1 MCGIAGIWQRN
12 GAPVDRA
19 RLARMADTIAHRG
32 PDDGGFHFDDDAGIG
47 LAHRR
52 LSILDLTAAGHQPM
66 VLQDR
71 YWLTYNGEV
80 YNYQALR
87 RDLEALG
94 HVFQTQTD
102 SEVILHSYAEW
113 GPDAVRKWNGMWAL
127 AIWDS
132 QERTLFV
139 SRDRLGVK
147 PLYIAHVGET
157 LAFASEIKALLALP
171 GLLKQPYEPAI
182 QDFLVQDLQDH
193 GETTFFEGV
202 TQVPPA
208 HWMLFHANRG
218 PERQRYW
225 SIDPRR
231 KLDLNVDEAAEYF
244 KDLLSDAVRLR
255 LISDVPVGTCLSGG
269 LDSSAIVCA
278 MTQYLGQGKVETF
291 SARFREPQ
299 WDEGPHMQV
308 VLDAT
313 GAIAHPVYP
322 DPEDFIDDLDRLLWY
337 QDEPFGSMSL
347 FAQWS
352 VMRAAK
358 QAGVTVLLD
367 GQGSDEMF
375 AGYGFWGAYWADLL
389 AHGRWGELWAS
400 WHARTA
406 VDGRPMPQQWR
417 STLGGFRQHGTS
429 GFGRLNGI
437 LHDYLTRRRLPAL
450 LHWEDRNSM
459 AFSREAR
466 VPFLDYRLVEFAFAL
481 SDECKLHD
489 GWDKA
494 LLRKSGILPEPIA
507 RRKDKMGFVTPQEG
521 WMTGPLAEFVRVTLE
536 RRTTPYATD
545 ERIPLWRRFIL
556 ERWFQVNWG

>member
-19 RLARMADTIAHRG
+19 RLARMAETLVHRG
-32 PDDGGFHFDDDAGIG
+32 PDDSGFHFDDAAGLG

-52 LSILDLTAAGHQPM
+52 LSILDLTSAGHQPM
-66 VLQDR
+66 VYQDR

-80 YNYQALR
+80 YNFQALR
-87 RDLEALG
+87 RELEDLG
-94 HVFQTQTD
+94 HTFQTQTD

-113 GPDAVRKWNGMWAL
+113 GPDAVTKWNGMWAL

-147 PLYIAHVGET
+147 PLYYSHIGDT
-157 LAFASEIKALLALP
+157 LAFASEIKALLSLP
-171 GLLKQPYEPAI
+171 GLLKQPYEPAV
-182 QDFLVQDLQDH
+182 QDFLRRDLQDH
-193 GETTFFEGV
+193 AETTFYENIL
-202 TQVPPA
+202 QVPAA
-208 HWMLFHANRG
+208 HWILFHPDRG
-218 PERQRYW
+218 PERRRYW
-225 SIDPRR
+225 QIDPRR
-231 KLDLNVDEAAEYF
+231 RLDLNVDEAAEYF
-244 KDLLSDAVRLR
+244 RDLLSDSVRLR

-278 MTQYLGQGKVETF
+278 MTEYLGQGKVETF
-291 SARFREPQ
+291 SARFVEPK
-299 WDEGPHMQV
+299 WDEGV
-308 VLDAT
+308 YIRIVLDQT
-313 GAIAHPVYP
+313 GAVPHPVFP
-322 DPEDFIDDLDRLLWY
+322 DPDDFIEDLDRMLWY
-337 QDEPFGSMSL
+337 QDEPFASLSM

-367 GQGSDEMF
+367 GQGSDELF
-375 AGYGFWGAYWADLL
+375 AGYGFWGTYWADLL
-389 AHGRWGELWAS
+389 TRGRWGDLWDS
-400 WHARTA
+400 WHARSA
-406 VDGRPMPQQWR
+406 IDKRPMTQQWL
-417 STLGGFRQHGTS
+417 STMGGFRQQGSS

-481 SDECKLHD
+481 ADECKLHD

-494 LLRKSGILPEPIA
+494 LIRKSGILPEAIA
-507 RRKDKMGFVTPQEG
+507 RRRDKMGFVTPQEG
-521 WMTGPLAEFVRVTLE
+521 WMNGPLAPFINATLA
-536 RRTTPYATD
+536 RKSSPYTEDAQ
-545 ERIPLWRRFIL
+545 IPLWQRFIL
-556 ERWFQVNWG
+556 ERWWQLNWG

>member
-19 RLARMADTIAHRG
+19 RLARMADTIVHRG
-32 PDDGGFHFDDDAGIG
+32 PDDGGFHFDDPAGVG

-66 VLQDR
+66 VYQDR

-87 RDLEALG
+87 RELEALG
-94 HVFQTQTD
+94 HEFQTQTD
-102 SEVILHSYAEW
+102 SEVILHSYAAW
-113 GPDAVRKWNGMWAL
+113 GPDAVKRWNGMWAL

-139 SRDRLGVK
+139 SRDRMGVK
-147 PLYIAHVGET
+147 PLYIAHIGET
-157 LAFASEIKALLALP
+157 LAFASEIKALLSLP
-171 GLLKQPYEPAI
+171 GLLKQPYEPAV
-182 QDFLVQDLQDH
+182 QDFLFRDLQDH
-193 GETTFFEGV
+193 GETTFFEGII
-202 TQVPPA
+202 QVPPA
-208 HWMLFHANRG
+208 HWMIFHADRG
-218 PERQRYW
+218 PEKRRYW
-225 SIDPRR
+225 QIDPRR
-231 KLDLNVDEAAEYF
+231 RLDLHVDEAAEYF
-244 KDLLSDAVRLR
+244 RDLLSDAVRLR

-278 MTQYLGQGKVETF
+278 MTGYLGEGKVETF

-299 WDEGPHMQV
+299 WDEGAHIQV

-313 GAIAHPVYP
+313 GAKAHPVYP

-337 QDEPFGSMSL
+337 QDEPFASMSM

-352 VMRAAK
+352 VMREAK
-358 QAGVTVLLD
+358 RVGVTVLLD
-367 GQGSDEMF
+367 GQGSDELF

-389 AHGRWGELWAS
+389 QHGKWGDLWAS
-400 WHARTA
+400 WHARSA
-406 VDGRPMPQQWR
+406 VDGRRSTEQWL
-417 STLGGFRQHGTS
+417 STLGGFRQKGTP

-437 LHDYLTRRRLPAL
+437 LHDYLTRKRLPAL

-466 VPFLDYRLVEFAFAL
+466 VPFLDYRLIEFAFAL

-494 LLRKSGILPEPIA
+494 LIRKSGILPEPIA
-507 RRKDKMGFVTPQEG
+507 RRRDKMGFVTPQDA
-521 WMTGPLAEFVRVTLE
+521 WLAGPLAAFVQETLAKKASPH
-536 RRTTPYATD
+536 TTD

-556 ERWFQVNWG
+556 ERWWQQNWG